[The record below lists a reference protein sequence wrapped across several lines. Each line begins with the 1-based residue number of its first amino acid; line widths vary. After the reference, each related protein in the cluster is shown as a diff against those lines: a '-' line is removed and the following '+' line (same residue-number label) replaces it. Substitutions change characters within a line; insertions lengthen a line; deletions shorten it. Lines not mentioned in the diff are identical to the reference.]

1 MEWEKR
7 IPFWDHIVD
16 MTYAFSFLEVG
27 CNAGWNLK
35 ALREISPSMTLCGV
49 DINESAVKEA
59 RDGAGF
65 TVWNQSAGEP
75 FGRNFDL
82 VFTAGLLIYIPLE
95 ALDRVMGN
103 IARASRR
110 FVLAVEYADEKE
122 VEVEYRGHTGK
133 LWRRPYGKIYEN
145 MDLKL
150 IDTGLLDEESGFDS
164 CTYWLLKR
172 P

>member
-1 MEWEKR
+1 M
-7 IPFWDHIVD
+7 H
-16 MTYAFSFLEVG
+16 
-27 CNAGWNLK
+27 
-35 ALREISPSMTLCGV
+35 
-49 DINESAVKEA
+49 
-59 RDGAGF
+59 
-65 TVWNQSAGEP
+65 
-75 FGRNFDL
+75 
-82 VFTAGLLIYIPLE
+82 
-95 ALDRVMGN
+95 VMGN

-150 IDTGLLDEESGFDS
+150 IDTGLLDKESGFDS

>member
-1 MEWEKR
+1 MLQDTEKFWAGEFGDAYLQRNQLEWEKR

-75 FGRNFDL
+75 FGHRNFDL
-82 VFTAGLLIYIPLE
+82 VFTAGLLIHIP
-95 ALDRVMGN
+95 
-103 IARASRR
+103 
-110 FVLAVEYADEKE
+110 
-122 VEVEYRGHTGK
+122 T
-133 LWRRPYGKIYEN
+133 
-145 MDLKL
+145 DLKL
-150 IDTGLLDEESGFDS
+150 IDTGLLDKESGFDS